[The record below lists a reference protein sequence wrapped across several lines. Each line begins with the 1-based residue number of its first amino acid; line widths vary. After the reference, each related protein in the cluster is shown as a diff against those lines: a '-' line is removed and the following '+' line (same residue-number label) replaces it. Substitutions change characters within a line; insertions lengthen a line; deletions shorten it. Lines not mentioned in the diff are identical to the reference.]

1 MKLIIG
7 NLICFF
13 NPLHNFFFNS
23 LPVGKAYLKQQI
35 CALKEKLASQQGNA
49 LLHAALASY
58 QDLLQDTSSALNSL
72 KIAAKLDP
80 QDKNIAWLHLKVRRG
95 KELEDKR
102 NSFLE
107 HPLQSS
113 SFEHKMTKPVEVNF
127 FSCAFIIFTALQAFF
142 VHWLVECVPS

>member
-1 MKLIIG
+1 MLQRLLKLIIG
-7 NLICFF
+7 NLRCFF
-13 NPLHNFFFNS
+13 NLLQNFFFNS

-35 CALKEKLASQQGNA
+35 CALKEKVASQQVNA

-58 QDLLQDTSSALNSL
+58 HDLLQDTSSALNSL
-72 KIAAKLDP
+72 NIAAKLDP

-127 FSCAFIIFTALQAFF
+127 FPVL
-142 VHWLVECVPS
+142 L